1 MALFD
6 KSNLDKI
13 TELAKTVSDKAVE
26 IAKNVGDK
34 TSDMLELGKLN
45 AQIAASKSS
54 VEELKERLGDHY
66 WQKFEKGETLDDDA
80 VVLCNTIKEYMEEIE
95 ALKEQVA
102 ELKASGSAVILC
114 PNCGAENADDALFCK
129 QCGASLAAEESEEE
143 SDETVCEVTT
153 LEADE
158 EVSVICPNCGAENTP
173 DSTFCE
179 KCGTKL

>member
-26 IAKNVGDK
+26 LAKNVGDK

-45 AQIAASKSS
+45 AQIAASNSS
-54 VEELKERLGDHY
+54 VEELKTRLGDHY
-66 WQKFEKGETLDDDA
+66 WQKFENGETLDDDA

-95 ALKEQVA
+95 ALRAQLA
-102 ELKASGSAVILC
+102 ERKAASSAAIVC
-114 PNCGAENADDALFCK
+114 PNCGAESADDALFCK
-129 QCGASLAAEESEEE
+129 QCGASLAQEEEE
-143 SDETVCEVTT
+143 SDETVCEVTH
-153 LEADE
+153 EDE
-158 EVSVICPNCGAENTP
+158 EPATVVCPNCGAENTP
-173 DSTFCE
+173 DSNFCE

>member
-45 AQIAASKSS
+45 AQIAASNSS
-54 VEELKERLGDHY
+54 VSELKERLGDHY

-95 ALKEQVA
+95 ALRAQLAKR
-102 ELKASGSAVILC
+102 KAASSAAIVC

-129 QCGASLAAEESEEE
+129 QCGASLAQEEEE
-143 SDETVCEVTT
+143 SDETVCEVTH
-153 LEADE
+153 EDE
-158 EVSVICPNCGAENTP
+158 EPATVVCPNCGAENTP
-173 DSTFCE
+173 DSNFCE

>member
-102 ELKASGSAVILC
+102 ELKASVPPSSSAPTAALRT
-114 PNCGAENADDALFCK
+114 PTTPSSASSAELLLPRRKARRRATR
-129 QCGASLAAEESEEE
+129 QSAR
-143 SDETVCEVTT
+143 
-153 LEADE
+153 
-158 EVSVICPNCGAENTP
+158 
-173 DSTFCE
+173 
-179 KCGTKL
+179 